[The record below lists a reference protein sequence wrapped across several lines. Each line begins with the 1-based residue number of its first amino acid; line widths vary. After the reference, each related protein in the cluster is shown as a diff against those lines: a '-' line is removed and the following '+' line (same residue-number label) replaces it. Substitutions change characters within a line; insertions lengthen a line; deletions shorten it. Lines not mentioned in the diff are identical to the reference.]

1 MQGDSRA
8 LLAGFDISCQPGAK
22 GLDARERGFRV
33 SGDFPSFGHAL
44 KYLRRRAR
52 LTQRELGLEV
62 GYSEA
67 QICRLEQNRRLP
79 DPVTLAALFLPALG
93 LEREQALA
101 ARFLGLA
108 AHLAPAPPAAPAEVR
123 ELDAVPAAPRY
134 AVPRAG
140 VLAELRERLDSD
152 GAVAV
157 LGLPGMR
164 KTTLAAALARGH

>member
-101 ARFLGLA
+101 ARFLELA
-108 AHLAPAPPAAPAEVR
+108 AEARGERRAASHPARPGAGLLAHAQRRPDHLDRLAPRPAR
-123 ELDAVPAAPRY
+123 PR
-134 AVPRAG
+134 PR
-140 VLAELRERLDSD
+140 R
-152 GAVAV
+152 
-157 LGLPGMR
+157 
-164 KTTLAAALARGH
+164 